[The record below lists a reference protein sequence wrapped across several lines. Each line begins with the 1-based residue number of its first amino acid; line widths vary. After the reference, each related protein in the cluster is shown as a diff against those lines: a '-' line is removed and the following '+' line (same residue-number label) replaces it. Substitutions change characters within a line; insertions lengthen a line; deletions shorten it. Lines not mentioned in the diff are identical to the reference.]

1 MPVQNLTSPRTPI
14 NEALVADAVEW
25 AKAMG
30 ERGLYSKSSARFRA
44 SALQTLSRIL
54 ADDEPQTAQWMLENL
69 DSVVARWT
77 TLQNANPGTART
89 YSSRARTALQDYMD
103 YRNDPSSFTGRSRS
117 AKSKSRP
124 TGKRT
129 KKKSNDKLFT
139 QAHTMEQL
147 PPPTSRLRT
156 FPVTGGDMKYQL
168 PPEFSVK
175 DALKVFCHLVTFADD
190 FDPTNPKQA
199 RIFSLTRIDED

>member
-1 MPVQNLTSPRTPI
+1 MPI

-54 ADDEPQTAQWMLENL
+54 ADDEPQTAIWMLENL

-89 YSSRARTALQDYMD
+89 YSSRARTALQDYLD
-103 YRNDPSSFTGRSRS
+103 YRNDPSSFKGRSRS
-117 AKSKSRP
+117 TKSKSRP
-124 TGKRT
+124 TT
-129 KKKSNDKLFT
+129 KAARRPKDKPVA
-139 QAHTMEQL
+139 QAQPIPQL
-147 PPPTSRLRT
+147 PASPASRLRT
-156 FPVTGGDMKYQL
+156 FPITAGEIKYEL
-168 PPEFSVK
+168 PAEFSVK
-175 DALKVFCHLVTFADD
+175 DALKVFCHLITFADD

-199 RIFSLTRIDED
+199 RIFALTRIDED